1 MTEPYVSFARRNF
14 FFNRFYD
21 EAILYDRRAQDYVVF
36 EGPIVDLLHLLYIE
50 SVRPAELPHRLS
62 AVLSPR
68 RLDGGSLDRA
78 VHQLIDMGIAVET
91 TERERTGAIAAGL
104 DAVEHIRALRDAPYF
119 YVPLAANLFINGRC
133 NQTCEFCFLDFE
145 KMRAEHQEMLSTE
158 QWMGIVD
165 RLVDAG
171 VSIVNVGGMEPLI
184 SLDLTIA
191 ILARAKAA
199 GCFTGFITNGSI
211 PLSDAQLD
219 RIAALGAKVGVSL
232 EDHRAE
238 VHNGAAGLPT
248 AFRNCLR
255 NVEQL
260 AARGVEIGVQA
271 VALREN
277 TGTIEEFISW
287 VDSLGVSTFA
297 IQNVF
302 GGPWCSRL
310 DLFDKALRPDEYAAV
325 LRRVLAMR
333 DRVRLNIE
341 YDAFPHQHE
350 TSVERPS
357 RAMAFRA
364 LTTCSAGKTAM
375 QISPRGD
382 FQPCPFTVG
391 HSQHAIG
398 NVLGTPFLDL
408 WHNTPAFR
416 DFRKAR
422 REDYGSVAC
431 QSCGHFDSCRG
442 GCLITAHAVKGD
454 YLAGD
459 PRCSKVDAAEP
470 ARRRRFLPVA
480 QTSEPR

>member
-1 MTEPYVSFARRNF
+1 MAEPYVSFARRDF
-14 FFNRFYD
+14 FFNRFFD

-36 EGPIVDLLHLLYIE
+36 EGAIVDLLHLLYVE
-50 SVRPAELPHRLS
+50 SMRRSELPQRLA

-68 RLDGGSLDRA
+68 GLDGASLERA
-78 VHQLIDMGIAVET
+78 VQQLIGIGIAIET
-91 TERERTGAIAAGL
+91 EDRERTRAIAPRH
-104 DAVEHIRALRDAPYF
+104 DAVEHVRALREAPYF
-119 YVPLAANLFINGRC
+119 YTPLAANLFINGRC
-133 NQTCEFCFLDFE
+133 NQTCEFCFLDFD

-158 QWMGIVD
+158 QWMDIVD
-165 RLVDAG
+165 RMVDAG

-199 GCFTGFITNGSI
+199 GCFVGFITNGSI

-277 TGTIEEFISW
+277 TGTIEDFISW

-310 DLFDKALRPDEYAAV
+310 DLFDKALRPGEYDAV

-333 DRVRLNIE
+333 DRVRLKIE

-350 TSVERPS
+350 TPGRHPS

-398 NVLGTPFLDL
+398 NVMDTPFLDL
-408 WHNTPAFR
+408 WHDTPAFR

-422 REDYGSVAC
+422 REDYGSAAC
-431 QSCGHFDSCRG
+431 QSCDHFESCRG

-470 ARRRRFLPVA
+470 VRRRRFLPVA
-480 QTSEPR
+480 ETSESR